1 MPNQYSQFTALKALT
16 KGSLQSLLKSPS
28 AIFFSIA
35 FPLIFI
41 SAFGLMSNGG
51 YKADIAFEKDS
62 DTLNYIYKTL
72 SNMPV
77 VNVLHFENQEKQA
90 EEFKK
95 GKIAAILSIKLLNET
110 QAPYY
115 SIDFKTSNASGNDKN
130 VARQLLNSVLDTLN
144 KVQFPDNKQIAVVN
158 TPPSL
163 EGREYKYLDF
173 FLPGMLGF
181 SMLSAGIFGTAF
193 VFFTLRQTLVLKR
206 FFATPVKRIQII
218 LSEGI
223 ARLLLQLMS
232 SSIIILVGHFA
243 FGFTLVHGINT
254 FFQMLV
260 LCCIGLV
267 LFLGMG
273 FVISSLAKNEAMIP
287 PLANMITMPQLLLSG
302 VFLGVSN
309 FPSWLQPFCKI
320 LPLTQLNDAMRAVAF
335 EGKSIMDCWQQIGIM
350 GIWGIVVYII
360 AVKVF
365 KWE

>member
-1 MPNQYSQFTALKALT
+1 MSNSYSQLTALKALT
-16 KGSLQSLLKSPS
+16 KGSLQSMLKSPS

-41 SAFGLMSNGG
+41 CAFGLMSNGG
-51 YKADIAFEKDS
+51 YKVDIAFDKNS
-62 DTLNYIYKTL
+62 DTLNYIYKSL
-72 SNMPV
+72 SNMSV
-77 VNVLHFENQEKQA
+77 VNVLQVEDTNKLR
-90 EEFKK
+90 EEFNK
-95 GKIAAILSIKLLNET
+95 GKIAAIINISLVSET

-115 SIDFKTSNASGNDKN
+115 NIEFKTCNAAGNDKN
-130 VARQLLNSVLDTLN
+130 VARQILNGVLDTLN
-144 KVQFPDNKQIAVVN
+144 KVQFPDNQKIATVT

-206 FFATPVKRIQII
+206 FFATPVKRIHII
-218 LSEGI
+218 LSEGF

-232 SSIIILVGHFA
+232 SSIIILVGYFA
-243 FGFTLVHGINT
+243 FGFTLVHGLST
-254 FFQMLV
+254 FLQMLA
-260 LCCIGLV
+260 LCCIGLI

-309 FPSWLQPFCKI
+309 FPSWLQPICKA

-335 EGKSIMDCWQQIGIM
+335 EGKSILDCWQQIGIM
-350 GIWGIVVYII
+350 GIWGIVVYAI

-365 KWE
+365 RWE

>member
-1 MPNQYSQFTALKALT
+1 MRKSYSQLTALKALT

-41 SAFGLMSNGG
+41 CAFGLMSNGG
-51 YKADIAFEKDS
+51 YQVDIVLDKKC
-62 DTLNYIYKTL
+62 DTLNPIYQALTHTPIIHIQEFDDTL
-72 SNMPV
+72 K
-77 VNVLHFENQEKQA
+77 LQ
-90 EEFKK
+90 EEFNK
-95 GKIAAILSIKLLNET
+95 GKIAAILNI
-110 QAPYY
+110 QAVSKTESPFYH
-115 SIDFKTSNASGNDKN
+115 IEFKTCEAAGNDKN
-130 VARQLLNSVLDTLN
+130 VARQILNGVLDTLN
-144 KVQFPDNKQIAVVN
+144 KLQFPDNKKIASIT

-206 FFATPVKRIQII
+206 FFATPVKRIHII

-223 ARLLLQLMS
+223 ARLLLQVMS

-243 FGFTLVHGINT
+243 FGFTLVHGLST
-254 FFQMLV
+254 FLQMLV
-260 LCCIGLV
+260 LCCVGLS

-273 FVISSLAKNEAMIP
+273 FVISSVAKSEAMIP

-302 VFLGVSN
+302 VFLGVNN
-309 FPSWLQPFCKI
+309 FPTWLQPICKA
-320 LPLTQLNDAMRAVAF
+320 LPLTQLNTAMRAVAF
-335 EGKSIMDCWQQIGIM
+335 EGKSILDCWQQIGIM
-350 GIWGIVVYII
+350 GLWGILVYVL
-360 AVKVF
+360 AVKLF
-365 KWE
+365 RWE

>member
-1 MPNQYSQFTALKALT
+1 MPQPYSQFTALRALT
-16 KGSLQSLLKSPS
+16 KGSLQSMLKSPS

-41 SAFGLMSNGG
+41 CAFGLMSNNG
-51 YKADIAFEKDS
+51 YKVDIVFARQS

-72 SNMPV
+72 SNLPV
-77 VNVLHFENQEKQA
+77 VNVLKFDDSVKQA
-90 EEFKK
+90 EEFNK
-95 GKIAAILSIKLLNET
+95 GKIAAIINVKLLNEIS
-110 QAPYY
+110 APYY
-115 SIDFKTSNASGNDKN
+115 DIEFKTCNAAGNDVN
-130 VARQLLNSVLDTLN
+130 VARQILNSVLDTLN
-144 KVQFPDNKQIAVVN
+144 NTQFPENKKIATIS
-158 TPPSL
+158 TPAAIQ
-163 EGREYKYLDF
+163 GREYKYLDF

-206 FFATPVKRIQII
+206 FFATPVKRIHII
-218 LSEGI
+218 FSEGI

-243 FGFTLVHGINT
+243 FGFTLIHGIST
-254 FFQMLV
+254 FLQMLA
-260 LCCIGLV
+260 LCCIGLI

-302 VFLGVSN
+302 VFLSVNN

-335 EGKSIMDCWQQIGIM
+335 EGRSIVDCWQQIGIM
-350 GIWGIVVYII
+350 GIWGVAVYAI

>member
-1 MPNQYSQFTALKALT
+1 MSHPYSQLTALKALT
-16 KGSLQSLLKSPS
+16 KGSLQSMLKSPS

-41 SAFGLMSNGG
+41 CAFGLMSNGG
-51 YKADIAFEKDS
+51 YKVDIVFDKKS
-62 DTLNYIYKTL
+62 DTLNYIYKSL
-72 SNMPV
+72 NNIPV
-77 VNVLHFENQEKQA
+77 VNVLQFDDSIKLK
-90 EEFKK
+90 EEFNK
-95 GKIAAILSIKLLNET
+95 GKIAAIINIQLLSEI
-110 QAPYY
+110 QSPYY
-115 SIDFKTSNASGNDKN
+115 NIEFNTCNAAGNDRN
-130 VARQLLNSVLDTLN
+130 VARQILNSVLDTLN
-144 KVQFPDNKQIAVVN
+144 KVQFPDNKNIATVT

-206 FFATPVKRIQII
+206 FFATPVKRIHII
-218 LSEGI
+218 LSEGF

-232 SSIIILVGHFA
+232 SSIIILVGYFA
-243 FGFTLVHGINT
+243 FGFTLVHGLAT
-254 FFQMLV
+254 FLQMLA
-260 LCCIGLV
+260 LCCLGLI

-309 FPSWLQPFCKI
+309 FPAWLQPVCKA
-320 LPLTQLNDAMRAVAF
+320 LPLTQLNNAMRAVAF
-335 EGKSIMDCWQQIGIM
+335 EGKSILDCWQQIGMM
-350 GIWGIVVYII
+350 GIWGIIVYAI
-360 AVKVF
+360 AIKVF
-365 KWE
+365 RWE

>member
-1 MPNQYSQFTALKALT
+1 MNKSYSQLTALKALT
-16 KGSLQSLLKSPS
+16 KGSLQSMLKSPS

-41 SAFGLMSNGG
+41 CAFGLMSDGG
-51 YKADIAFEKDS
+51 YKVDIVFDKKS
-62 DTLNYIYKTL
+62 DTLNYIYKSLT
-72 SNMPV
+72 NIPV
-77 VNVLHFENQEKQA
+77 VNVMEFGDSAKLN
-90 EEFKK
+90 EEFNK
-95 GKIAAILSIKLLNET
+95 GKIAAILNIQLLNET
-110 QAPYY
+110 KPPYY
-115 SIDFKTSNASGNDKN
+115 NIEFKTSDAAGNDRN
-130 VARQLLNSVLDTLN
+130 VAKQILNSVLDTLN
-144 KVQFPDNKQIAVVN
+144 KVQFPDNQKIA
-158 TPPSL
+158 TITAPPSSQ
-163 EGREYKYLDF
+163 GREYRYLDF

-206 FFATPVKRIQII
+206 FFATPVKRIHII

-243 FGFTLVHGINT
+243 FGFTLVHGFAT
-254 FFQMLV
+254 FIQMLA
-260 LCCIGLV
+260 LCCIGLI

-309 FPSWLQPFCKI
+309 FPAWLQPICRA
-320 LPLTQLNDAMRAVAF
+320 LPLTQLNNAMRMVAF
-335 EGKSIMDCWQQIGIM
+335 EGKSVVDCWQQIGIM
-350 GIWGIVVYII
+350 GIWGIVVYGL

-365 KWE
+365 RWE